1 MALPEGFLQELRDN
15 NEIVSV
21 IENYV
26 ELKRSGSTYSCRCP
40 FHSERTPSFHV
51 YPNTQ
56 SYYCFGCGAGGDVIT
71 FIRTIENL
79 DYIEAVRFLA
89 QRAGMAMPEDKNDDS
104 ARKRQRLYEMN
115 REAGKFFHRQL
126 FSPEGRDGWN
136 YITGRQLT
144 EHTIRHFGIG
154 YAVNDYHKLHYYMRN
169 LGFSEDELIEGSLL
183 VRNNNRVYDKFVNRV
198 MFPIFDTRGNIIAFG
213 GRALEANAPA
223 KYLNSAE
230 TYVFQ
235 KRDNLFALN
244 YAKNSKK
251 DYFIL
256 CEGYMD
262 VISMHQAGFDSAV
275 ATLGTAITATQARL
289 IGRMGK
295 SEVILSY
302 DSDGPGQK
310 AASKGI
316 NLLSE
321 AGVKARVLQMS
332 GAKDPDEYIKK
343 FGADAFAHLI
353 ESSGGAIDYELGKL
367 AYGLD
372 LNKEEDRASYLKKAV
387 VFLAQIHNP
396 LERAVYVSKT
406 ADNAR
411 VPAETVRYAVDS
423 EISRQ
428 KKKSDRDERRN
439 LISPR
444 NTDKI
449 NPESAK
455 LPREEKAERGIIC
468 FAFHNPDKLE
478 AIRKKLTGGFATEFN
493 RRVFQFMEQKH
504 NAGEVFT
511 GGMFNEGFS
520 TDEVGRIYGILNDFS
535 QFANAADVLNDYIT
549 VLNEY
554 HERINQKEA
563 GSMSNDELLE
573 LQKRLTEKQKEKT
586 NK

>member
-1 MALPEGFLQELRDN
+1 MALPEGFIQELRDN

-89 QRAGMAMPEDKNDDS
+89 QRSGMAMPEDRDDDS
-104 ARKRQRLYEMN
+104 ARRRKRLYEMN

-126 FSPEGRDGWN
+126 FSPEGADGWN

-169 LGFSEDELIEGSLL
+169 LGFSEDELIDGSLL

-213 GRALEANAPA
+213 GRALAADAPA

-244 YAKNSKK
+244 YAKNSKA

-310 AASKGI
+310 AASRGI

-321 AGVKARVLQMS
+321 AGVKARVLQMT

-343 FGADAFAHLI
+343 FGAEAFAHLI
-353 ESSGGAIDYELGKL
+353 ESSGGAIDYEMGKL
-367 AYGLD
+367 TAGLD
-372 LNKEEDRASYLKKAV
+372 LNKEEDRAAYLKKAV
-387 VFLAQIHNP
+387 VFLAQIHNS
-396 LERAVYVSKT
+396 LERAVYISKAAET
-406 ADNAR
+406 AR
-411 VPAETVRYAVDS
+411 VPSETVNFAVKS

-428 KKKSDRDERRN
+428 KKRSDREQYRE

-444 NTDKI
+444 AKDKI

-455 LPREEKAERGIIC
+455 LPREEKAERGILC
-468 FAFHNPDKLE
+468 FAFHNQDKLP
-478 AIRKKLTGGFATEFN
+478 AVRKKLTGGFVTEFN
-493 RRVFQFMEQKH
+493 RRVFEFMEEKN
-504 NAGEVFT
+504 NAGVIFT
-511 GGMFNEGFS
+511 GSMFNEGFS
-520 TDEVGRIYGILNDFS
+520 TDEVGRIYGVLNDFS
-535 QFANAADVLNDYIT
+535 QFAHSGDVAEDYIK

-554 HERINQKEA
+554 HDNIKQRDA
-563 GSMSNDELLE
+563 ASMSDDDLLM
-573 LQKRLTEKQKEKT
+573 LAQKLKEK
-586 NK
+586 KS

>member
-21 IENYV
+21 VENYV
-26 ELKRSGSTYSCRCP
+26 ELKRSGRTYSCRCP

-51 YPNTQ
+51 YPDTQ
-56 SYYCFGCGAGGDVIT
+56 SYYCFGCGAGGDVVT

-89 QRAGMAMPEDKNDDS
+89 QRAGMSMPEDRNDDS

-154 YAVNDYHKLHYYMRN
+154 FAVNDYHKLHYYMRN

-183 VRNNNRVYDKFVNRV
+183 VRNNNRVYDKFMNRV

-213 GRALEANAPA
+213 GRALSADAPA

-316 NLLSE
+316 NLLTE
-321 AGVKARVLQMS
+321 AGVKSRVLQMT

-343 FGADAFAHLI
+343 FGAEAFAHLI

-372 LNKEEDRASYLKKAV
+372 LNKEEDRAAYLKKAV
-387 VFLAQIHNP
+387 VFLASIRNP
-396 LERAVYVSKT
+396 LDRAVYVSK
-406 ADNAR
+406 AAENAR
-411 VPAETVRYAVDS
+411 IPAETVRYAVES
-423 EISRQ
+423 EIARQ
-428 KKKSDRDERRN
+428 KKRSDRDERRS

-449 NPESAK
+449 NPEAAK

-468 FAFHNPDKLE
+468 FVFNNPDKLE
-478 AIRKKLTGGFATEFN
+478 YVRKRLSGGFATDFN
-493 RRVFQFMEQKH
+493 RRVFEFMEQKH
-504 NAGEVFT
+504 NSGEAFA
-511 GGMFNEGFS
+511 GGMFNEAFS
-520 TDEVGRIYGILNDFS
+520 TEEVGRIYGTLNDFS
-535 QFANAADVLNDYIT
+535 QFAHSQDILNDYIK

-554 HERINQKEA
+554 HENKNQREA
-563 GSMSNDELLE
+563 GSMSFDELLE
-573 LQKRLTEKQKEKT
+573 FAQRQKEK
-586 NK
+586 KIK

>member
-89 QRAGMAMPEDKNDDS
+89 QRSGMSMPEDRDDDS
-104 ARKRQRLYEMN
+104 AKKRKRLYEMN

-126 FSPEGRDGWN
+126 FSPEGADGWN

-169 LGFSEDELIEGSLL
+169 LGFSEDELIDGSLL

-213 GRALEANAPA
+213 GRALASDAPA

-244 YAKNSKK
+244 YAKNSKA

-275 ATLGTAITATQARL
+275 ATLGTAITPTQARL

-310 AASKGI
+310 AASRGI

-321 AGVKARVLQMS
+321 AGVKARVLQMT

-343 FGADAFAHLI
+343 FGAEAFAHLI
-353 ESSGGAIDYELGKL
+353 ESSGGAIDYEMGKL
-367 AYGLD
+367 TAGLD
-372 LNKEEDRASYLKKAV
+372 LNKEEDRASYLKKVV
-387 VFLAQIHNP
+387 VFLAQIHNS
-396 LERAVYVSKT
+396 LERAVYISKAAET
-406 ADNAR
+406 AR
-411 VPAETVRYAVDS
+411 VPSETVSFAVKS

-428 KKKSDRDERRN
+428 KKKSDREQYRE

-444 NTDKI
+444 VKDKI

-455 LPREEKAERGIIC
+455 LPREEKAERGILC
-468 FAFHNPDKLE
+468 FAFHNQDKLPSV
-478 AIRKKLTGGFATEFN
+478 RKKLTGGFATEFN
-493 RRVFQFMEQKH
+493 RRVFEFMEEK
-504 NAGEVFT
+504 NNSGTVFT
-511 GGMFNEGFS
+511 GSMFNEGFS
-520 TDEVGRIYGILNDFS
+520 TEEVGRIYGILNDFS
-535 QFANAADVLNDYIT
+535 QFAHSGEVAEDYIK

-554 HERINQKEA
+554 HDNIKQRDA
-563 GSMSNDELLE
+563 ASMSDDDLLM
-573 LQKRLTEKQKEKT
+573 LAQKLKEK
-586 NK
+586 KS

>member
-1 MALPEGFLQELRDN
+1 MALPEGFIQELRDN

-89 QRAGMAMPEDKNDDS
+89 QRSGMAMPEDRDDDS
-104 ARKRQRLYEMN
+104 ARKRKRLYEMN

-126 FSPEGRDGWN
+126 FSPDGADGWN

-169 LGFSEDELIEGSLL
+169 LGFSEDELIDGSLL

-213 GRALEANAPA
+213 GRALASDAPA
-223 KYLNSAE
+223 KYLNSSE

-244 YAKNSKK
+244 YAKNSKA

-310 AASKGI
+310 AASRGI

-321 AGVKARVLQMS
+321 AGVKARVLQMT

-343 FGADAFAHLI
+343 FGAEAFAHLI
-353 ESSGGAIDYELGKL
+353 ESSGGAIDYEMGKL
-367 AYGLD
+367 AAGLD
-372 LNKEEDRASYLKKAV
+372 LNKEEDRAAYLKKAV
-387 VFLAQIHNP
+387 VFLAQIHNS
-396 LERAVYVSKT
+396 LERAVYISKAAET
-406 ADNAR
+406 AR
-411 VPAETVRYAVDS
+411 VPSETVSFAVKS
-423 EISRQ
+423 EINRQ
-428 KKKSDRDERRN
+428 KKKSDREQLRE

-444 NTDKI
+444 VKDKI

-455 LPREEKAERGIIC
+455 LPREEKAERGILC
-468 FAFHNPDKLE
+468 FAFHNQDKLP
-478 AIRKKLTGGFATEFN
+478 AVRKKLTGGFATEFN
-493 RRVFQFMEQKH
+493 RRVFEFMEEKN
-504 NAGEVFT
+504 NAGVIFT
-511 GGMFNEGFS
+511 GSMFNEGFS
-520 TDEVGRIYGILNDFS
+520 TEEVGRIYGILNDFS
-535 QFANAADVLNDYIT
+535 QFAHSGDIAEDYIK

-554 HERINQKEA
+554 HDNIKQRDA
-563 GSMSNDELLE
+563 ASMSDDDLLM
-573 LQKRLTEKQKEKT
+573 LAQKLKEK
-586 NK
+586 KS

>member
-1 MALPEGFLQELRDN
+1 MALPEGFLQELRDS

-89 QRAGMAMPEDKNDDS
+89 QRSGMAMPEDRDDDS
-104 ARKRQRLYEMN
+104 AKKRRRLYEMN

-136 YITGRQLT
+136 YITGRQLS

-169 LGFSEDELIEGSLL
+169 LGFTEDELIEGSLL

-213 GRALEANAPA
+213 GRALAADAPA
-223 KYLNSAE
+223 KYLNSSE

-244 YAKNSKK
+244 YAKNSKA

-310 AASKGI
+310 AASRGI

-321 AGVKARVLQMS
+321 AGVKARVLQMT

-343 FGADAFAHLI
+343 FGAEAFAHLI
-353 ESSGGAIDYELGKL
+353 ESSGGAIDYEMGKL
-367 AYGLD
+367 CIGLD
-372 LNKEEDRASYLKKAV
+372 LDREEDRAAYLKKAV
-387 VFLAQIHNP
+387 IFLAQIRNP
-396 LERAVYVSKT
+396 LERAVYVSKAAET
-406 ADNAR
+406 AR
-411 VPAETVRYAVDS
+411 IPSETVRYAVES

-444 NTDKI
+444 NADKI

-455 LPREEKAERGIIC
+455 LPREEKAERGILC
-468 FAFHNPDKLE
+468 FVFHNPDKLE
-478 AIRKKLTGGFATEFN
+478 SVRKRLPGGFATEFN
-493 RRVFQFMEQKH
+493 RRVFEFMEQKH
-504 NAGEVFT
+504 NAGENFT

-535 QFANAADVLNDYIT
+535 PFANAQDVVNDYIT

-554 HERINQKEA
+554 YEKINQREA
-563 GSMSNDELLE
+563 GSMSTDELLE
-573 LQKRLTEKQKEKT
+573 FAQKQKEK
-586 NK
+586 KSK

>member
-21 IENYV
+21 VENYV
-26 ELKRSGSTYSCRCP
+26 ELKRSGRTYSCRCP

-51 YPNTQ
+51 YPDTQ
-56 SYYCFGCGAGGDVIT
+56 SYYCFGCGAGGDVVT

-89 QRAGMAMPEDKNDDS
+89 QRAGMPMPEDRNDDS

-154 YAVNDYHKLHYYMRN
+154 FAVNDYHKLHYYMRN

-183 VRNNNRVYDKFVNRV
+183 VRNNNRVYDKFMNRV

-213 GRALEANAPA
+213 GRALSADAPA

-316 NLLSE
+316 NLLTE
-321 AGVKARVLQMS
+321 AGVKSRVLQMT

-343 FGADAFAHLI
+343 FGAEAFAHLI

-367 AYGLD
+367 AYSLD
-372 LNKEEDRASYLKKAV
+372 LNKEEDRAAYLKKAV
-387 VFLAQIHNP
+387 VFLASIRNP
-396 LERAVYVSKT
+396 LDRAVYVSK
-406 ADNAR
+406 AAENAR
-411 VPAETVRYAVDS
+411 IPAETVRYAVES

-449 NPESAK
+449 NPEAAK

-468 FAFHNPDKLE
+468 FVFSNPDKLE
-478 AIRKKLTGGFATEFN
+478 YVRKKLSGGFATEFN
-493 RRVFQFMEQKH
+493 RRVFEFMEQKH
-504 NAGEVFT
+504 NSGEAFT
-511 GGMFNEGFS
+511 GGMFNEAFS
-520 TDEVGRIYGILNDFS
+520 TEEVGRIYGTLNDFS
-535 QFANAADVLNDYIT
+535 QFAHSPEILNDYIK

-554 HERINQKEA
+554 HENKNQREA
-563 GSMSNDELLE
+563 GSMSFDELLE
-573 LQKRLTEKQKEKT
+573 FAQKQKEK
-586 NK
+586 KSK

>member
-1 MALPEGFLQELRDN
+1 MALPDGFLQELRDN

-89 QRAGMAMPEDKNDDS
+89 QRAGMPMPEDRNDDS
-104 ARKRQRLYEMN
+104 AKKRQRLYEMN

-126 FSPEGRDGWN
+126 FSPEGADGWN

-213 GRALEANAPA
+213 GRALAADAPA

-244 YAKNSKK
+244 YAKNSKA

-310 AASKGI
+310 AASRGI

-321 AGVKARVLQMS
+321 AGVKARVLQMT

-343 FGADAFAHLI
+343 FGAEAFSHLI
-353 ESSGGAIDYELGKL
+353 ESSGGAIDYEMGKL
-367 AYGLD
+367 TAGLD
-372 LNKEEDRASYLKKAV
+372 MSKEEDRAAYLKKAV
-387 VFLAQIHNP
+387 VFLAQIRNP
-396 LERAVYVSKT
+396 LERAVYVSK
-406 ADNAR
+406 AAENANI
-411 VPAETVRYAVDS
+411 PAETVRFAVQS

-428 KKKSDRDERRN
+428 KKKSEREEQRN

-455 LPREEKAERGIIC
+455 LPREEKAERGILC
-468 FAFHNPDKLE
+468 FVFNNPDKLE
-478 AIRKKLTGGFATEFN
+478 YVRKKLTGGFATEFN
-493 RRVFQFMEQKH
+493 RRVFEFMEQKH
-504 NAGEVFT
+504 NSGAVLSGS
-511 GGMFNEGFS
+511 MFNEAFS
-520 TDEVGRIYGILNDFS
+520 TDEVGRIYGTLNDFS
-535 QFANAADVLNDYIT
+535 QFAHSEDVVNDYIT

-554 HERINQKEA
+554 HEKINQREA
-563 GSMSNDELLE
+563 GSMSADELLAFA
-573 LQKRLTEKQKEKT
+573 QKQKEK
-586 NK
+586 KSK